1 MNLPSLE
8 HLDVLAR
15 VEQIGMPKYGA
26 HFLSSQFT
34 EQDQTYYFE
43 CALNKNYPFAFEV
56 RRSKFDHLLL
66 KKQRQLGRRG
76 TRRHARD

>member
-1 MNLPSLE
+1 MNLPILE
-8 HLDVLAR
+8 RLGVLAR
-15 VEQIGMPKYGA
+15 VEQIGMPKNGA

-43 CALNKNYPFAFEV
+43 RALNKNYPFAFEV

-66 KKQRQLGRRG
+66 KNS
-76 TRRHARD
+76 AN